1 MVELFIVL
9 VLIGAVAIGAAVME
23 VFVLLLVRAQDRQ
36 GKKDG

>member
-36 GKKDG
+36 RKKDG